1 MQLDLFNKKTI
12 SLKPS
17 SNKTRECNKCLEVKD
32 LEDFHVPYYKK
43 NNEKGRSHTCKRCI
57 RKQTQEASALKRVHL
72 YPADCLC
79 QLCGTYSESL
89 HLDHNH
95 KDGSFRGY
103 LCANCNQALG
113 KFKDSINKLKKAIA
127 YLEQHRTTEETDT
140 YTPQDNLQRGI
151 F

>member
-1 MQLDLFNKKTI
+1 MQLDLFSKKTMP
-12 SLKPS
+12 LKPS
-17 SNKTRECNKCLEVKD
+17 SNKTRQCNKCSEVKD

-43 NNEKGRSHTCKRCI
+43 NNEKGRSHTCKNCI
-57 RKQTQEASALKRVHL
+57 RKQTQETSALKRLHFS
-72 YPADCLC
+72 PTDCLC

-113 KFKDSINKLKKAIA
+113 KFKDSIDKLKKAIA
-127 YLEQHRTTEETDT
+127 YLEQH
-140 YTPQDNLQRGI
+140 
-151 F
+151 